1 MNMKSYMWM
10 MLLKSKWAGTLQGV
24 LKATNETK
32 KTFRYMNRI
41 KFEHDDYPI
50 IADLSI
56 IRSSRKNNLY

>member
-1 MNMKSYMWM
+1 MDDVVEEQMGGNTSR
-10 MLLKSKWAGTLQGV
+10 S